1 MSDRQTEQERDAAVI
16 DPAAMIREMAS
27 MMIVYPHYHDTYNRA
42 IRTIDRLTA
51 ERDAARKNESRWR
64 ERINAIIAIAESYEC
79 LAQNPDVETSV
90 SQERIGFAQDIYQ
103 ALGIESE
110 ADHD

>member
-51 ERDAARKNESRWR
+51 ERDAARRDL
-64 ERINAIIAIAESYEC
+64 NAIFELTITDVMASYDPEQIVHHVSILRKERDAA
-79 LAQNPDVETSV
+79 LAK
-90 SQERIGFAQDIYQ
+90 
-103 ALGIESE
+103 LESE
-110 ADHD
+110 GRE

>member
-51 ERDAARKNESRWR
+51 ERDQAREQLAKLRAACDGTPWLLETARERDGSSWDYPWPEVYDDAAARIR
-64 ERINAIIAIAESYEC
+64 A
-79 LAQNPDVETSV
+79 
-90 SQERIGFAQDIYQ
+90 

-110 ADHD
+110 AGE